1 MQFWQLPALSFT
13 SAPYLP
19 SFPITVVASTNDSFC
34 QRNPPFVDFLVAKDV
49 LSPGLAFCEQFFA
62 NFTIFRIRK
71 IQFIISTGTIMI
83 VLDVPFYWV
92 KAAVVHAELVKGPV
106 KHARLQSFHNLDCG
120 HKKKIQA
127 K

>member
-1 MQFWQLPALSFT
+1 
-13 SAPYLP
+13 
-19 SFPITVVASTNDSFC
+19 
-34 QRNPPFVDFLVAKDV
+34 
-49 LSPGLAFCEQFFA
+49 
-62 NFTIFRIRK
+62 
-71 IQFIISTGTIMI
+71 MI